1 LVNNKNRAKT
11 IRFLNSLFHKVS
23 SNILGMG
30 GLFLNLVYLSNLVT
44 SGRKAYLLIK
54 RGVFY
59 VNDKQIFNPY
69 INVKVGARFG
79 VNQSWIVLY
88 FRYLKFRYKKR
99 RVLFKV
105 PSFIDVDYRQLRF
118 KIYRM
123 PLKYETD
130 LFPFGERFN

>member
-1 LVNNKNRAKT
+1 MINHKNRVKT

-23 SNILGMG
+23 SNILGVG

-54 RGVFY
+54 HGVFY

-69 INVKVGARFG
+69 ISVRVGARFG
-79 VNQSWIVLY
+79 VERSLISLY

-99 RVLFKV
+99 RILFKI

-118 KIYRM
+118 KIFRM

-130 LFPFGERFN
+130 LFPFSGRFD